1 MRLVRTSQLPYVV
14 FLGRGDVLDLVMM
27 VLLMIEKGGAAMRTD
42 ERTRNKVDT
51 VLRHTSKHSHIEDEA
66 SRLST

>member
-1 MRLVRTSQLPYVV
+1 
-14 FLGRGDVLDLVMM
+14 MM

-51 VLRHTSKHSHIEDEA
+51 VLRHTANTATSRTRQAVYPLENYLGA
-66 SRLST
+66 STLA

>member
-1 MRLVRTSQLPYVV
+1 
-14 FLGRGDVLDLVMM
+14 MM

-66 SRLST
+66 SRLPT